1 MLIRKCMGGAKS
13 SWDEAVAWLKPE
25 GGRLRFYP
33 LLHIMP
39 DVGCY
44 GDWGR

>member
-1 MLIRKCMGGAKS
+1 MLIRKCVGGAKS
-13 SWDEAVAWLKPE
+13 SGDEAVAWLKTE
-25 GGRLRFYP
+25 VGRLRFYP
-33 LLHIMP
+33 VHDT